1 MLATQQD
8 AAAQA
13 DIPFSQG
20 DRMQVLMTGAI
31 AVDRS
36 LLALA
41 AIPDP
46 PAIVENADINR
57 LAA

>member
-1 MLATQQD
+1 
-8 AAAQA
+8 
-13 DIPFSQG
+13 
-20 DRMQVLMTGAI
+20 MQVLMTGAI